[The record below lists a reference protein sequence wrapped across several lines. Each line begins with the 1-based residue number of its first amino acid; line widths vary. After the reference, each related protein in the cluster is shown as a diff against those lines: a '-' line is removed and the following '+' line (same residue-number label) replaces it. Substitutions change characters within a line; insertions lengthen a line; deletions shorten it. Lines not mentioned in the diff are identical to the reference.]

1 VKVKV
6 ELIYTFVPMKKI
18 IFLWIWISFQ
28 IGFIYSQ
35 TPDTNMEKQNKTE
48 KEWAKELSPQQY
60 KVLRQ
65 CGTEAPFT
73 GKYYNMKADGNYYC
87 AACGA
92 LLFTSDT
99 KYDSGSGW
107 PSFYAPANNK
117 NIIEVKDT
125 TLGMV
130 RTEIKCAHCGSHL
143 GHLFPDGPRPTGM
156 RYCVNSIALDFKE
169 K

>member
-1 VKVKV
+1 MVK
-6 ELIYTFVPMKKI
+6 
-18 IFLWIWISFQ
+18 Q
-28 IGFIYSQ
+28 
-35 TPDTNMEKQNKTE
+35 DNTE
-48 KEWAKELSPQQY
+48 KEWAGKLSPEQF

-73 GKYYNMKADGNYYC
+73 GKYYKMKKNGNYYC

-92 LLFTSDT
+92 LLFTSDA

-117 NIIEVKDT
+117 NIVEMKDT
-125 TLGMV
+125 SLGMV

-143 GHLFPDGPRPTGM
+143 GHLFPDGPQPTGM
-156 RYCVNSIALDFKE
+156 RYCVNSISLDFKE
-169 K
+169 KEKTP